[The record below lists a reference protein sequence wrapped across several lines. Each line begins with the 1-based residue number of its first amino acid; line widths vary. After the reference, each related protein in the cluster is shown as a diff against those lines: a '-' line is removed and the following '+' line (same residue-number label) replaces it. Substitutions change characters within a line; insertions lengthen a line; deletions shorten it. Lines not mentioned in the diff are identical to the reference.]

1 MGFNDKR
8 SDNNKILTCLNVKFF
23 LCTTAIGEIANNRN
37 LLSMNSRCK
46 VMILLPNNVEKF
58 FTVNCY

>member
-1 MGFNDKR
+1 MSK
-8 SDNNKILTCLNVKFF
+8 CEVF

-37 LLSMNSRCK
+37 LLSLNSRCK
-46 VMILLPNNVEKF
+46 VMILLPNNGEKF